1 MQGTDPVVI
10 GVIKTPHGVRGTV
23 RVHPTGSGRHLREG
37 MEPWIEDTR
46 YRILS
51 SRPTP
56 KGFLVDLQGIGSR
69 AEAVALRGKELV
81 LDRSELDPPEDEE
94 FYVTDLVG
102 LSARDSEGREIGEVI
117 ETFETAAHEVVVI
130 RPSDAS
136 AATQHVY
143 VPFTLEHVP
152 ELDLKSG
159 QIVVRPPEE

>member
-1 MQGTDPVVI
+1 MVI

-23 RVHPTGSGRHLREG
+23 RVQPTGSGRHLREG
-37 MEPWIEDTR
+37 MEPYVEGTR

-69 AEAVALRGKELV
+69 AEAGVLREKELV

-102 LSARDSEGREIGEVI
+102 LSAQDSEGRKIGEVI
-117 ETFETAAHEVVVI
+117 ETFETAAHEVIVI
-130 RPSDAS
+130 RPSDARD
-136 AATQHVY
+136 AAQDIY

-152 ELDLKSG
+152 ELDLKCKR
-159 QIVVRPPEE
+159 IVVRPPEE

>member
-1 MQGTDPVVI
+1 MVV

-23 RVHPTGSGRHLREG
+23 RVQPTGSGRHLREG
-37 MEPWIEDTR
+37 MGPQIEGTR
-46 YRILS
+46 YEILS

-69 AEAVALRGKELV
+69 AEAGALRGKELI
-81 LDRSELDPPEDEE
+81 LDRSELDPPGEEE

-117 ETFETAAHEVVVI
+117 ETFETAAHEVIVI
-130 RPSDAS
+130 RPGAASS
-136 AATQHVY
+136 AAQDIY

-152 ELDLKSG
+152 ELDLESG
-159 QIVVRPPEE
+159 RIVVRPPE